1 MKVHCPGC
9 SQEGVGETLG
19 TLAGKALPREN
30 FIAQSRQ
37 GLQCPAVQMEVARA
51 GQWGDLAREK
61 WGSDC

>member
-37 GLQCPAVQMEVARA
+37 GLQCPAVQMEGNVCEPVGRL
-51 GQWGDLAREK
+51 GEREMRI
-61 WGSDC
+61 